1 MKEILYTYKNQVY
14 ANITNICD
22 CNCQFCI
29 RSHQDGVGEADSLW
43 LKGDPTLE
51 EIKDF
56 VDGYYIITPFNRT
69 GLIKRIIDK

>member
-43 LKGDPTLE
+43 LKGDPTL
-51 EIKDF
+51 
-56 VDGYYIITPFNRT
+56 
-69 GLIKRIIDK
+69 